1 MADAM
6 ELKRDTAGDSLLGS
20 LTRFF
25 LSAVG
30 SKVVMAATGLGL
42 FLFVVG
48 HLAGNLLAYVGRD
61 AFNNY
66 AITLKSNAILLWGA
80 RSALLIGVPLHVLT
94 AIRTVQL
101 NRAARPVPYAFD
113 NKSPAR
119 TAAKTMMLS
128 GLVVLV
134 YFLYHLAHFT
144 LHLTGPQP
152 ASTLADGN
160 FDAYSMLVMGFQQ
173 PLIAL
178 LYIGAQ
184 VLLAAHLSHGVYSI
198 FQHLGFW
205 GSKWT
210 PFLKNASLVAGY
222 GICAAFASI
231 PLAVL
236 LGIIKP

>member
-20 LTRFF
+20 LARFF

-48 HLAGNLLAYVGRD
+48 HLAGNLLAFAGRD
-61 AFNNY
+61 TFNNY
-66 AITLKSNAILLWGA
+66 AIALKGNAILLWGA
-80 RSALLIGVPLHVLT
+80 RSALLVGFPLHILM

-128 GLVVLV
+128 GAIVLV

-144 LHLTGPQP
+144 WRITGPQP
-152 ASTLADGN
+152 EALLPDGSY
-160 FDAYSMLVMGFQQ
+160 DAYSMLVLGFQQ
-173 PLIAL
+173 PLISL
-178 LYIGAQ
+178 VYIGAQ
-184 VLLAAHLSHGVYSI
+184 VLLAAHLSHGIYSVS
-198 FQHLGFW
+198 QHLGFW
-205 GSKWT
+205 GPKWT
-210 PFLKNASLVAGY
+210 PFLKNAALVAGY
-222 GICAAFASI
+222 GLCAAFASI

>member
-6 ELKRDTAGDSLLGS
+6 ELKRDTAGESLLGS

-25 LSAVG
+25 LSSVG

-48 HLAGNLLAYVGRD
+48 HTAGNLLAYAGRD
-61 AFNNY
+61 VFNNY
-66 AITLKSNAILLWGA
+66 ASTLKGNAILLWGT
-80 RSALLIGVPLHVLT
+80 RSALLIGFPLHILT
-94 AIRTVQL
+94 AVRTVMM
-101 NRAARPVPYAFD
+101 NRAARPVAYAFD

-128 GLVVLV
+128 GSVVLV

-144 LHLTGPQP
+144 WHFTGPQP
-152 ASTLADGN
+152 TALLPDGN

-173 PLIAL
+173 PIISLI
-178 LYIGAQ
+178 YIGAQ
-184 VLLAAHLSHGVYSI
+184 VLLAAHLSHGVYSL

-205 GSKWT
+205 GPKWT
-210 PFLKNASLVAGY
+210 PFLRKVSLIAGY
-222 GICAAFASI
+222 GVCAALASI

>member
-6 ELKRDTAGDSLLGS
+6 ELKRDSGGETLIGS
-20 LTRFF
+20 LTKFF

-42 FLFVVG
+42 FLFVAG
-48 HLAGNLLAYVGRD
+48 HLAGNLLAYLGRD

-66 AITLKSNAILLWGA
+66 AIALKGNAILLWGA
-80 RSALLIGVPLHVLT
+80 RTALLIGFPLHIFT

-101 NRAARPVPYAFD
+101 NRAARPVPYAHE

-128 GLVVLV
+128 GLVVVV

-144 LHLTGPQP
+144 WHITGPQP
-152 ASTLADGN
+152 TVTLADGSY
-160 FDAYSMLVMGFQQ
+160 DAYSMLVMGFQQ
-173 PLIAL
+173 PIIAL

-184 VLLAAHLSHGVYSI
+184 VLLAAHLSHGIYSI
-198 FQHLGFW
+198 SQHLGFW
-205 GSKWT
+205 GAKWT
-210 PFLKNASLVAGY
+210 PFLKNASLIVGY
-222 GICAAFASI
+222 GLCAAFASI

-236 LGIIKP
+236 LGFIKP